1 MMKRVVVTL
10 IAVLLSMAAAART
23 MEVFLNIPGMKPV
36 HSLDSDVEWDS
47 KTLMVTI
54 RMPSFDSLR
63 TQKVCV
69 DEGTVEK
76 SVSNRT
82 VSSENVS
89 RLPALLLNESLSVQ
103 AVSIATTAN
112 REKKSRLTIHR

>member
-1 MMKRVVVTL
+1 MRM
-10 IAVLLSMAAAART
+10 
-23 MEVFLNIPGMKPV
+23 P
-36 HSLDSDVEWDS
+36 SLDSLCNQNV
-47 KTLMVTI
+47 
-54 RMPSFDSLR
+54 R
-63 TQKVCV
+63 V

-103 AVSIATTAN
+103 AVNIATAAN
-112 REKKSRLTIHR
+112 REKKSRLTIYR

>member
-1 MMKRVVVTL
+1 MHR
-10 IAVLLSMAAAART
+10 
-23 MEVFLNIPGMKPV
+23 
-36 HSLDSDVEWDS
+36 LDRDTSG
-47 KTLMVTI
+47 LMVYAKDMETEQI
-54 RMPSFDSLR
+54 LEHNWHQIVYDRRYVAVVSGEME
-63 TQKVCV
+63 Q

-103 AVSIATTAN
+103 AVNIAIKAN
-112 REKKSRLTIHR
+112 RENKSRLTIYR